1 MIGVVIGY
9 TSLTV
14 MGCEVTLAK
23 DKYVPR
29 QECGKQTTVD
39 RPDTGTQDKE
49 GESNDFFFHAFLRI
63 CRLFISFP
71 LLRRRQ
77 FGSSATFWYVKMVIF
92 IYFSSECQRT
102 KGTTRARDSG
112 EIKEKE

>member
-49 GESNDFFFHAFLRI
+49 GESNDFFFFMR
-63 CRLFISFP
+63 F
-71 LLRRRQ
+71 
-77 FGSSATFWYVKMVIF
+77 YVFVIF
-92 IYFSSECQRT
+92 SFRFLYCDEGNLEAVRHF
-102 KGTTRARDSG
+102 GM
-112 EIKEKE
+112 

>member
-49 GESNDFFFHAFLRI
+49 GESNDFFSCVFTYLSSFHFVSFTATKAIWKQCDILVCENGDFY
-63 CRLFISFP
+63 LF
-71 LLRRRQ
+71 
-77 FGSSATFWYVKMVIF
+77 
-92 IYFSSECQRT
+92 
-102 KGTTRARDSG
+102 
-112 EIKEKE
+112 

>member
-9 TSLTV
+9 TSPTV

-39 RPDTGTQDKE
+39 RPDTGTQDEE
-49 GESNDFFFHAFLRI
+49 GESNDLFHTFFF
-63 CRLFISFP
+63 
-71 LLRRRQ
+71 
-77 FGSSATFWYVKMVIF
+77 SS
-92 IYFSSECQRT
+92 
-102 KGTTRARDSG
+102 
-112 EIKEKE
+112 